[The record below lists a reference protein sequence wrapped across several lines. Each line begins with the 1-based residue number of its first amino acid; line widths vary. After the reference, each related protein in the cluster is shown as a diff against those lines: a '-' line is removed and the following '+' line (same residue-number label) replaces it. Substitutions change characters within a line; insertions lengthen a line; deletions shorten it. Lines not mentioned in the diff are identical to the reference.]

1 MKSGQDGRGCS
12 PVTALGHGVHC
23 RVFTSSLRVGIPS
36 EPVALKKSTASDPP
50 PLRITHVIS
59 GLEVGGAEL
68 TLLKLV
74 RGMDRGR
81 FRSRVISLTTP
92 GALAPAMEAA
102 GAPVRALGLRRRAP
116 SPLALLRLVRWLRE
130 ERPDVVQTWLPHAD
144 LLGGLAARM
153 AGNLPVVWNLR
164 STNLRPGEVRRT
176 TAWIQRLLAYGSGI
190 LPRRIVACSAAAR
203 SYHERLGYAAGKMVE
218 IPNGFDTAAF
228 RADPEARAHVRAA
241 WGLRPDDVAACLV
254 GRLHAQK
261 AQGSFVR
268 AISLLA
274 PRYPQLRAV
283 MIGEGLSP
291 AQPQVADWVRA
302 SGCADRFR
310 LLGHR
315 EDVARLLPGADLLV
329 SAAASEGF
337 PNVVAEAMACGLPCV
352 VTDVGDS
359 ARIVGDTGVVV
370 PPRDSAALAAAM
382 AKLIDRGAGQRQ
394 ELGRAARQRIEA
406 EFSLATMIE
415 RYEQLYEGVRSD
427 VRN

>member
-1 MKSGQDGRGCS
+1 
-12 PVTALGHGVHC
+12 
-23 RVFTSSLRVGIPS
+23 
-36 EPVALKKSTASDPP
+36 VALKTSTASDAP

-74 RGMDRGR
+74 RGMNHGR

-92 GALAPAMEAA
+92 GALAPVLEAA
-102 GAPVRALGLRRRAP
+102 GAPVHALGLRRRAP
-116 SPLALLRLVRWLRE
+116 NPLALLRLVRWLRKE
-130 ERPDVVQTWLPHAD
+130 QPDVVQTWLPHAD

-164 STNLRPGEVRRT
+164 STNLPPGEIRRT
-176 TAWIQRLLAYGSGI
+176 TAWIQRLLAHGSGI

-218 IPNGFDTAAF
+218 IPNGFDSAAF
-228 RADPEARAHVRAA
+228 RVDPEARAHARAA

-261 AQGSFVR
+261 DQASFVR

-302 SGCADRFR
+302 SGYADRFR
-310 LLGHR
+310 LLGRR

-329 SAAASEGF
+329 SAAAFAEGF

-359 ARIVGDTGVVV
+359 ARIVGATGEVV
-370 PPRDSAALAAAM
+370 PPRDPTALAAGM
-382 AKLIDRGAGQRQ
+382 AKLINRGAGQRE
-394 ELGRAARQRIEA
+394 ELGRAARRRIEA
-406 EFSLATMIE
+406 KFSLATMIE
-415 RYEQLYEGVRSD
+415 RYEQLYEGMRGD